1 MRLPEG
7 WLVAGPGRRQDL
19 GDGRFRFRP
28 GVRVPKVGL
37 LAARFERR
45 AVEVAGVELELPL
58 HPAHLR
64 NLDYYDGAHEPIRSR
79 LEEIFDRA
87 AAFGIPYPYGGFTVV
102 EVPAQ
107 LRGYGGGQWL
117 DTQMVLPGLLL
128 LKEHGFPY
136 ANVWIYNDPNQFSNL
151 DALKAQWLEMTFAA
165 PYSSGSALR
174 GLARN
179 LVTYQTTA
187 VGSGA
192 RALDFV
198 GQELARELFSNP
210 ASFRYAGST
219 MFTAHTWNADMV
231 FGATAVQMI
240 GDLASRGTGRPGFVS
255 YAFAQPSVWER
266 ANGASLSE
274 MDLDQDPSGAIR
286 AFALRGNA
294 VARSIVDGL
303 GRDRTAALLAE
314 LRRRSHDGSYDASDF
329 ARAGSATGGD
339 IEQLIGDWLNDVA
352 LPGFI
357 VSRARVERVADDA
370 DGNPRYEI
378 RVHVRNDEPTPGLVR
393 LSLGVMP
400 QSARSEPVR
409 VDGKTTVE
417 VGMVTAEPPQVLW
430 LEPYL
435 ALNRAPFRIDIEVSD
450 EHEIAAREPFVG
462 ARPSTW
468 SPPPR
473 AGVVIDDLDPGFST
487 VLRHEDAR
495 IGGGVAASAFPR
507 EFDQGLP
514 TWTNTPG
521 EWSRATIPTSW
532 GKYRHTTAGALAG
545 DGDQVAVFVADLP
558 RSGPVATGLPR
569 ARSARPRTDLLPVF
583 WCPWDVRHD
592 ARRRWYGDTRRLR
605 RGHG

>member
-1 MRLPEG
+1 
-7 WLVAGPGRRQDL
+7 
-19 GDGRFRFRP
+19 
-28 GVRVPKVGL
+28 
-37 LAARFERR
+37 
-45 AVEVAGVELELPL
+45 
-58 HPAHLR
+58 
-64 NLDYYDGAHEPIRSR
+64 
-79 LEEIFDRA
+79 
-87 AAFGIPYPYGGFTVV
+87 
-102 EVPAQ
+102 
-107 LRGYGGGQWL
+107 
-117 DTQMVLPGLLL
+117 
-128 LKEHGFPY
+128 
-136 ANVWIYNDPNQFSNL
+136 
-151 DALKAQWLEMTFAA
+151 
-165 PYSSGSALR
+165 
-174 GLARN
+174 
-179 LVTYQTTA
+179 
-187 VGSGA
+187 
-192 RALDFV
+192 
-198 GQELARELFSNP
+198 
-210 ASFRYAGST
+210 

-255 YAFAQPSVWER
+255 YAFAQPSVWEQ

-274 MDLDQDPSGAIR
+274 MDLDQDPGGAIR

-417 VGMVTAEPPQVLW
+417 VGMVTADPPQVLW

-462 ARPSTW
+462 ARPSYLVT
-468 SPPPR
+468 
-473 AGVVIDDLDPGFST
+473 
-487 VLRHEDAR
+487 
-495 IGGGVAASAFPR
+495 AAP
-507 EFDQGLP
+507 
-514 TWTNTPG
+514 
-521 EWSRATIPTSW
+521 
-532 GKYRHTTAGALAG
+532 
-545 DGDQVAVFVADLP
+545 
-558 RSGPVATGLPR
+558 
-569 ARSARPRTDLLPVF
+569 
-583 WCPWDVRHD
+583 
-592 ARRRWYGDTRRLR
+592 RRRRDR
-605 RGHG
+605 